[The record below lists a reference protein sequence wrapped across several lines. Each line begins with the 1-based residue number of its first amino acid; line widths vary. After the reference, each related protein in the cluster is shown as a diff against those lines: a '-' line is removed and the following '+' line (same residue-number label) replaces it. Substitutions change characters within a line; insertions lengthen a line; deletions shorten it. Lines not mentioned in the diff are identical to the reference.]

1 MSASTGGY
9 GGGAAGSSLGCFVIL
24 KNAEMAQTAGIHL
37 RETRVRAR
45 EIKFLV
51 EAARGPEVQAWMR
64 ANLAPDEF
72 GSGPEHDQF
81 ETSSLY
87 FETDQFDVFHRR
99 GSYGKSKYRV
109 RRYGGSPIMFLE
121 RKFRTDRVLI
131 KRRTTAGLDEFARL
145 EHQPDPAWYGYW
157 FHRRL
162 AARQLK
168 PLVQVSYVRT
178 ARLGI
183 SPYGKVRM
191 TIDFDLRVLPLPD
204 RAFLPGTGL
213 PLLEGH
219 NIIELKYSTA
229 LPDVFKQLIDRF
241 ALETQGVSKYRAGLG
256 LLGLSPDAPAR
267 DSTGAD
273 AAAADPAAEV

>member
-1 MSASTGGY
+1 M
-9 GGGAAGSSLGCFVIL
+9 
-24 KNAEMAQTAGIHL
+24 AETAGVHL
-37 RETRVRAR
+37 RETRAHAR

-51 EAARGPEVQAWMR
+51 AAARGPEVQAWMR

-87 FETDQFDVFHRR
+87 FETAAFDVFHRR

-109 RRYGGSPIMFLE
+109 RRYGDSPIMFLE

-131 KRRTTAGLDEFARL
+131 KRRTTAALDDFRRIDGNA
-145 EHQPDPAWYGYW
+145 PDPGWYGYW

-162 AARQLK
+162 LARRLK

-178 ARLGI
+178 ARLGT
-183 SPYGKVRM
+183 SPHGKVRM

-204 RAFLPGTGL
+204 GTFLPGVGL
-213 PLLEGH
+213 PLLEGQ
-219 NIIELKYSTA
+219 NIIELKYCVE
-229 LPDVFKQLIDRF
+229 LPAVFQEVISRF
-241 ALETQGVSKYRAGLG
+241 ALETQVVSKYRAGLS
-256 LLGLSPDAPAR
+256 LLGLSPDSSQA
-267 DSTGAD
+267 
-273 AAAADPAAEV
+273 